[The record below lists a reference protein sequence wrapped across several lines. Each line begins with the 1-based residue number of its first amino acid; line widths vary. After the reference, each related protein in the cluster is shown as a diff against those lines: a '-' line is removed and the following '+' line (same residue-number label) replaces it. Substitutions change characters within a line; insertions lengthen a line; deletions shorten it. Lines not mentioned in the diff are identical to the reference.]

1 MMKVVSDYLLV
12 WRLGSG
18 FLLVDPFIFFFN
30 IDFPFIFVKYL
41 DWKIVQSN

>member
-1 MMKVVSDYLLV
+1 MMKVVSDYLLG

-18 FLLVDPFIFFFN
+18 FLLVDPFIFFN
-30 IDFPFIFVKYL
+30 IDFPFIFVRYL